1 MKTKHKVGEG
11 YVFDCIHTHMNVYI
25 TKVIEGMIVGIFN
38 EGGRGEKKKVV
49 YLTNH
54 TLTKFL

>member
-11 YVFDCIHTHMNVYI
+11 YVFDCIHTHMKVYI

-38 EGGRGEKKKVV
+38 EGGRGEKRIVV
-49 YLTNH
+49 VLTNH